1 MTTKRF
7 WQIASASFTI
17 IFVLVL
23 IGSTAQAQWTASIT
37 VENFDPRRPQTKT
50 VTFGVDSIATD
61 GIDAALDVLAQE
73 PPGSPPPPTPQP
85 FLNIGFAGPGLSY
98 LSTDIRPSSP
108 WALIVDSSDRFTI
121 SWDIASAPADIS
133 LAVVSSDG
141 RTIDMKAATKADFTQ
156 GGKYRL
162 DIKEPAGITLVEPA
176 AAGKGMEVKVEGV
189 NFGANEQ
196 VTIDFGTATAIA
208 TATADDNGAF
218 SVTFIAVAQPSGIVT
233 ITATGVKSK
242 EAVVDSTF
250 EYLGLPTVPTSLNVV
265 GSPAKAGET
274 ITVILEGEA
283 EGEATFSI
291 GEVIQDVPMVEEPP
305 GVYTGEYI
313 AEEGVTAVDATV
325 IVTLTDTAGNFTLY
339 TADQKVTI
347 RSYVD
352 YTLSLSKGIN
362 MISAPLDTTTVMVG
376 DETIEQP
383 IKKVSDLSAVLGDD
397 VSLIISYDMEA
408 KKFQSFTK
416 GTPEDAKSN
425 VDIGPTTG
433 LIAVMANPTEITF
446 RGNGWQPGAL
456 ELSPGINFI
465 SVPLNDPNLA
475 KVSDLAAVLGQKVTL
490 IISYD
495 AALEKFQS
503 FTPGTPED
511 AKTNVAIEGGQ
522 SLILSMR
529 DAASVDL
536 AGTPWEGPAPPPPP
550 APMMFGAT
558 TVSPVLE
565 LDGIVVG
572 EDTNVAIND
581 LSMAVRHV
589 STGVSM
595 TDTTSD
601 GRFSVTFVYL
611 DNRLLR
617 VGDILEITAHN
628 AKGDFSI
635 DPIRY
640 ALTQTDIELGR
651 IALGNLVASV
661 IPSRSELLANFPNP
675 FNPETWIPFQLQAA
689 SDTFITIYD
698 VHGRMVRQLE
708 LGYIPAGVYQT
719 KTKAAYWD
727 GTNDI
732 GERVASGVYFYQLKS
747 GEFSALRKMVILK

>member
-23 IGSTAQAQWTASIT
+23 MGSTAQAQWTASIT
-37 VENFDPRRPQTKT
+37 VENFDPRRPQIKT
-50 VTFGVDSIATD
+50 VTFGADPSATD
-61 GIDAALDVLAQE
+61 GIDAALDVVAQE

-108 WALIVDSSDRFTI
+108 WALIVDSSDIFTI
-121 SWDIASAPADIS
+121 SWDIASVPADIS
-133 LAVVSSDG
+133 LAIVSSDG
-141 RTIDMKAATKADFTQ
+141 RTIDMKTAAQADFTQ

-162 DIKEPAGITLVEPA
+162 DIKEPAGITVIGPDTG
-176 AAGKGMEVKVEGV
+176 GKGTEVKVEGI
-189 NFGANEQ
+189 NFGANEE
-196 VTIDFGTATAIA
+196 VTIDFGTETAIA
-208 TATADDNGAF
+208 TATADSNGAF
-218 SVTFIAVAQPSGIVT
+218 SVTFTTVAQPMGIVT
-233 ITATGVKSK
+233 ITATGVRSK
-242 EAVVDSTF
+242 ETVVDSTF
-250 EYLGLPTVPTSLNVV
+250 EYLGPPTVPTSLSVV
-265 GSPAKAGET
+265 GSPAKAGEP
-274 ITVILEGEA
+274 IIVILEGEA

-291 GEVIQDVPMVEEPP
+291 GEVIPGVPMLEDPA

-313 AEEGVTAVDATV
+313 AEEGVTVVDATV
-325 IVTLTDTAGNFTLY
+325 TVTLTDTAGNSTIY
-339 TADQKVTI
+339 TADEKVTI

-352 YTLSLSKGIN
+352 FTLSLSKGIN
-362 MISAPLDTTTVMVG
+362 MISAPLDVTTVIVG

-383 IKKVSDLSAVLGDD
+383 ITKVSDLSAVLGDD

-433 LIAVMANPTEITF
+433 LIAVMANPIEITL

-465 SVPLNDPNLA
+465 SIPLNDPNLA

-529 DAASVDL
+529 DAASVDI
-536 AGTPWEGPAPPPPP
+536 AGMPWEGPAPPPPP
-550 APMMFGAT
+550 APMMFGSS
-558 TVSPVLE
+558 VSPVLE

-572 EDTNVAIND
+572 EDANVAIND
-581 LSMAVRHV
+581 LSMTVRHV
-589 STGVSM
+589 STGVTM

-611 DNRLLR
+611 DNHLFR

-640 ALTQTDIELGR
+640 VLTQSDIELGR
-651 IALGNLVASV
+651 IALGNLIASV

-675 FNPETWIPFQLQAA
+675 FNPETWIPFQLHEA
-689 SDTFITIYD
+689 SDTSITIYD
-698 VHGRMVRQLE
+698 VHGRIVRQLE

-719 KTKAAYWD
+719 KAKAAYWN
-727 GTNDI
+727 GTNDT
-732 GERVASGVYFYQLKS
+732 GERVASGIYFYHLKS
-747 GEFSALRKMVILK
+747 GEFSASRKMVILK